1 MPPKRKPTNI
11 EKARH
16 YLSGGSVLREDS
28 DDELGLEDHPWD
40 FIYTSPSE
48 ADSSE
53 TPSNSN
59 SNGDQAP
66 RIIGARMG
74 DFECYIGDTVLLK
87 APAGNEAWVA
97 IIYDLSEGEL
107 EDDDGAMVVQKKATM
122 MWFSSEKEI
131 RGKNK
136 RVDFLGNELY
146 VTANFDDNPLTTI
159 NGKARVMSAEKFRG
173 VFPSGKVAKNSKDYG
188 KVFVCRRGANIK
200 TATYTEEF
208 VWEDVFKSRKQ
219 DMDTLGELVETQTV
233 KTRRRKPAKKREED
247 GYGLEDIDEDGV
259 DEPSTPRKRR
269 KMTSKTVTPS
279 KAKQGTPRKFMTPTH
294 KRIVTKKPLEFTPLG
309 TRMLSPGSTNASPY
323 QLARSTLHVS
333 AVPHALPCR
342 ETEFDTVSS
351 HLEAAITAGT
361 GACIYISGTPG
372 TGKTATVREVVAS
385 LQTAV
390 ADEQLDD
397 FYFVEINGMKVTDP
411 HQSYSLLWEALK
423 GDRVSSAHALE
434 LLEREFTTPSP
445 RRVPCV
451 VLMDELD
458 QLVTRNQGVMYN
470 FFNWPQLR
478 HSRLIVLAVANTMD
492 LPERTLSNKI
502 SSRLGLTRITFPGY
516 THTQLMA
523 IIQSRLE
530 GVGQVIVEPDAVQF
544 ASRKVAAVSGD
555 ARRALDICRRAVEI
569 AEQESADAQKEK
581 ENAVPDTPSKTP
593 ARQRPLP
600 FGNTQKKGIVNIATI
615 RRAITEATSTPMAA
629 YLRAL
634 PLASKL
640 FLAALLARLR
650 RTGITESTLADIVDE
665 AKRMGTMS
673 QSKPLEQYLLTPA
686 ATPTPQAEEDA
697 PGAGQTPSKRGRPAA
712 KKDAERAARVLGM
725 GNAAVEL
732 AEAGIIGLESRHGD
746 RVGRV
751 RLGVGEDEVRNALR
765 EDLEAQ
771 GLGFNA

>member
-1 MPPKRKPTNI
+1 MPPKRKRTNI

-40 FIYTSPSE
+40 FIYANNDDST
-48 ADSSE
+48 ADAAL
-53 TPSNSN
+53 TK
-59 SNGDQAP
+59 NGKQK
-66 RIIGARMG
+66 IIGARMG

-97 IIYDLSEGEL
+97 IVYDLSEGEL
-107 EDDDGAMVVQKKATM
+107 EDDDGEMVMQKKATM

-136 RVDFLGNELY
+136 RTDFLPNELY
-146 VTANFDDNPLTTI
+146 ITANFDDNPLTTI
-159 NGKARVMSAEKFRG
+159 NGKAKVMSEDKFTALY
-173 VFPSGKVAKNSKDYG
+173 PSGKVAKNSKDSG
-188 KVFVCRRGANIK
+188 KIFVCRRGANIK
-200 TATYTEEF
+200 TATYTEDF
-208 VWEDVFKSRKQ
+208 IWEDVFKSRKE
-219 DMDTLGELVETQTV
+219 DMEGLSELVESQTV
-233 KTRRRKPAKKREED
+233 KTRRRKPTKRREED
-247 GYGLEDIDEDGV
+247 DCGLEDIDEDGV
-259 DEPSTPRKRR
+259 VGDPATPRKRR
-269 KMTSKTVTPS
+269 KMTSKTATPS
-279 KAKQGTPRKFMTPTH
+279 KAKQGTPRKFMTPTQ

-309 TRMLSPGSTNASPY
+309 TRMLSPGSTHASPY

-342 ETEFDTVSS
+342 EAEFDTVQS

-385 LQTAV
+385 LQSAV

-569 AEQESADAQKEK
+569 AEQESADAEKEK
-581 ENAVPDTPSKTP
+581 ENTAPDTPSKTP
-593 ARQRPLP
+593 ARQKALPL
-600 FGNTQKKGIVNIATI
+600 GLAQKKGIVNIATI

-629 YLRAL
+629 YLRSL

-650 RTGITESTLADIVDE
+650 RTGITESTLAEIVDE
-665 AKRMGTMS
+665 AKRMSTMS
-673 QSKPLEQYLLTPA
+673 QSKPLEQYLLTPDT
-686 ATPTPQAEEDA
+686 TPTPQGEEEGLGVA
-697 PGAGQTPSKRGRPAA
+697 QTPSKRGRPAA
-712 KKDAERAARVLGM
+712 KKEPERAARVMGM
-725 GNAAVEL
+725 GSAAVEL
-732 AEAGIIGLESRHGD
+732 AEAGIVGLESRHGD

-751 RLGVGEDEVRNALR
+751 RLGVGEEEVRNALR
-765 EDLEAQ
+765 EDLESQ